1 MSFTSGSVATASRW
15 LDVTIAA
22 AAQFLAALGIFLVM
36 VTQILV
42 LQQRGASGLEV
53 AALVICEA
61 LPMVVLGK
69 VIGRLVD
76 RVDSR
81 LLLALAGGGQMLACL
96 ALAQTSGFGTLLGV
110 MLGLSLAGAVWM
122 PTQKALLPAMVV
134 RDDLPRANAIGQ
146 SAGSAGMMLGPALAG
161 FLVGGLGAQQTVR
174 LAALGFALTIVAG
187 LAIRTRR
194 GGRASSAA
202 PASPAGSVPA
212 SLAGSVPASPANT
225 GWTLRHDPL
234 IWTSVWGLTAAVAAV
249 SAVNVVLVFFVMGTL
264 GSPAQVYGLVDA
276 MWTVGLL
283 VGAWL
288 FSLAVRPNT
297 ADGTIARRLFI
308 AVGLVSIAVLAVG
321 SVTNAWWIV
330 PCYLFGGAQN
340 GGLNVLAGTLMGRRV
355 PPEARGRA
363 NAATGM
369 RVQAGALVGFVAG
382 GLLLEFAQPRW
393 VVIGCGVLGI
403 VAAAAALPLVGRAA
417 RTSNGEAAPAL
428 DARPADLVAG

>member
-1 MSFTSGSVATASRW
+1 MSFTSGPASASRW
-15 LDVTIAA
+15 LDVAITAV
-22 AAQFLAALGIFLVM
+22 AQFLGALGIFLVM

-69 VIGRLVD
+69 PIGRLVD

-81 LLLALAGGGQMLACL
+81 LLLVVAGVGQLVACL
-96 ALAQTSGFGTLLGV
+96 VLAQTNGFGAVLVV
-110 MLGLSLAGAVWM
+110 MLSLSLAGAVWM
-122 PTQKALLPAMVV
+122 PTQKALLPAMVT

-161 FLVGGLGAQQTVR
+161 FLVGGIGPHQTVR
-174 LAALGFALTIVAG
+174 LAALGFAVTIVAG

-194 GGRASSAA
+194 GGPAASAA
-202 PASPAGSVPA
+202 PVSPAGTVAALPA
-212 SLAGSVPASPANT
+212 SA

-234 IWTSVWGLTAAVAAV
+234 LWSSVWGLTAAMAAI

-264 GSPAQVYGLVDA
+264 HSPAEAYGVIDA

-288 FSLAVRPNT
+288 FSLAVKPHT
-297 ADGTIARRLFI
+297 TDGSIARRLFI
-308 AVGLVSIAVLAVG
+308 AVGLLSTAVIAVG

-363 NAATGM
+363 SAATGM

-382 GLLLEFAQPRW
+382 GLLLEFAQPRF

-417 RTSNGEAAPAL
+417 RIPSREADRAVV
-428 DARPADLVAG
+428 DQRPADLVAS

>member
-1 MSFTSGSVATASRW
+1 MSFTSGPAAPASRW
-15 LDVTIAA
+15 LDVTITA
-22 AAQFLAALGIFLVM
+22 AAQFLGALGIFLVM

-69 VIGRLVD
+69 PIGRLVD

-81 LLLALAGGGQMLACL
+81 LLLVVAGAGQLIACL
-96 ALAQTSGFGTLLGV
+96 ALAETDGFGAVLV
-110 MLGLSLAGAVWM
+110 AMLGLSLAGAVWM

-161 FLVGGLGAQQTVR
+161 FLVGGVGAQQTVR
-174 LAALGFALTIVAG
+174 LAALGFALAIVAG
-187 LAIRTRR
+187 VAIRTRR

-202 PASPAGSVPA
+202 PVSPGG
-212 SLAGSVPASPANT
+212 LVPASPANA

-264 GSPAQVYGLVDA
+264 GSPAQVYGVIDA

-288 FSLAVRPNT
+288 FSLAVRPHT
-297 ADGTIARRLFI
+297 SDGTIARRLFI

-321 SVTNAWWIV
+321 SVTNAWWVV

-363 NAATGM
+363 SAATGM

-382 GLLLEFAQPRW
+382 GLLLEFSEPRW

-403 VAAAAALPLVGRAA
+403 VAAAAALPLVRRAA
-417 RTSNGEAAPAL
+417 RTSNGEADRVIAEE
-428 DARPADLVAG
+428 RPVDLVAN